1 MEELDLKE
9 FEKDFWKGWE
19 NRKTWDEIRPG
30 ELRSTI
36 PVTLTKEMIQKFA
49 RAIGDLN
56 PLYFDEEYARKS
68 PFGGLIAPPSI
79 HILLMMACTTHDDW
93 MREPG
98 TINAGQS
105 WFYNVPA
112 RPGDRIRL
120 VCKALDR
127 FIKKDRL
134 FVIHENV
141 FYNQND
147 EVICSGRGWTIRPR

>member
-1 MEELDLKE
+1 MEEFNDHKI
-9 FEKDFWKGWE
+9 EKDFWKNWE
-19 NRKTWDEIRPG
+19 KRKTWDEIRPG
-30 ELRSTI
+30 ELRPAI
-36 PVTLTKEMIQKFA
+36 PVILTKEMIQKYA

-56 PLYFDEEYARKS
+56 PLYFDEAYAKKT
-68 PFGGLIAPPSI
+68 PWGGLIAPPSI
-79 HILLMMACTTHDDW
+79 HVMLMFACTPDDDW

-105 WFYNVPA
+105 WFYNIPA
-112 RPGDRIRL
+112 RPGDLIRL